1 MISEPPCDTDR
12 RDSSGA
18 AEIVEAVIVLPLCF
32 AVLSLLLLTFFF
44 FLENASVKRI
54 ASEYAS
60 VAAEE
65 FACPGYYAL
74 YLKYGLD
81 GRESFVTDANHE
93 SAAVNAL
100 SAVHKPYRY
109 LSGSSKDAFSQMEKN
124 MKKEIDGCLLFRG
137 EKTVCTISVRQNG
150 VLKTVTA
157 SVNRRGGFPAI
168 LRKAGIT
175 SPSLSKT
182 EVTAAVVDPG
192 EFVRNTDTVCDI
204 AGDLLERF
212 GIGSGEGD
220 TGGRLSRFFESFKI
234 SSGGLI
240 G

>member
-1 MISEPPCDTDR
+1 M
-12 RDSSGA
+12 
-18 AEIVEAVIVLPLCF
+18 
-32 AVLSLLLLTFFF
+32 
-44 FLENASVKRI
+44 
-54 ASEYAS
+54 
-60 VAAEE
+60 
-65 FACPGYYAL
+65 
-74 YLKYGLD
+74 
-81 GRESFVTDANHE
+81 
-93 SAAVNAL
+93 
-100 SAVHKPYRY
+100 
-109 LSGSSKDAFSQMEKN
+109 
-124 MKKEIDGCLLFRG
+124 LFRG

-212 GIGSGEGD
+212 GIGSGKGD